1 MENGILPIVLFYCSI
16 LSLDSVFQQNFT
28 NFALS
33 K

>member
-1 MENGILPIVLFYCSI
+1 MFPIVLFYCSI
-16 LSLDSVFQQNFT
+16 LSVGSVFQQNFT

>member
-1 MENGILPIVLFYCSI
+1 MGNGMLPIVLFYCSI
-16 LSLDSVFQQNFT
+16 LTLGSVFQQNFT